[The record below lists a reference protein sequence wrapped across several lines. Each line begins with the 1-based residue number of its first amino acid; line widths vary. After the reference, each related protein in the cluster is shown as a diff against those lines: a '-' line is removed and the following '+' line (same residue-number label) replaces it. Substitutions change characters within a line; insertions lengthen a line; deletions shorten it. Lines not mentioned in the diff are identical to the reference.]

1 MRTVAS
7 KQNQPQERAS
17 SSTAP
22 SNVATPGPVHREHP
36 LFHLQRTIGNQALQR
51 MLPPRIAIQ
60 TKLAVNEPGDQYE
73 KEADR
78 VADQVMRMT
87 EPGTVGGPAERGPE
101 QLQMKRAG
109 PADVGRTEAPPIVH
123 EVLRSP
129 GQPLDPAT
137 RAFMEPRFGHDFGG
151 IRVHS
156 GDLAGESA
164 RAANALAYTVGRDV
178 VFGAGQYAPQTHD
191 GRRLLA
197 HELAHTMQ
205 QNATPMALLQRQP
218 AAAGPATPNA
228 PRKDFVF
235 IMGADPKRT
244 SNPFFSLAAQYFRAH
259 VPGATLVQDQRNLAG
274 LLNWISSNVAD
285 PIGDLYI
292 VSHGNEDG
300 TLAFGLNSS
309 DKDGHMSVIE
319 LRDALHPPAGGA
331 STLPSVSSVV
341 DAQTKIHIK
350 GCDIGRTREIVEL
363 IDEAF
368 GGAGTVTAPTHEQG
382 YSTDPAL
389 GKQARGAAHDEQI
402 AGFTAGLP
410 ELPAEPAPI
419 AKNLKGDALKQAKRE
434 HDDAVAERKKAKA
447 ARKQSIAGEEKRI
460 KPDLD
465 AVDKLAATVDSLS
478 GPMFQR
484 PGTKLFTAKEIRP
497 EVDRLYGHLPE
508 ARRKNL
514 AEQLAAPDRG
524 LPNDQQGQ
532 KVVRVKPFSQPFIEP
547 ASLAEA
553 KAQFA
558 NDFKT
563 NKFEP
568 RSMAI
573 NRTPGADGTELE
585 MIFTGISHPS
595 GADAF
600 QSTLTFTETV
610 PDDATIIAN
619 GKANTNNPDRYEWRV
634 ERKARSGKTTLTA
647 VGERV
652 LAYLHHG
659 SLDANPHDRFSQPEG
674 NPDFYATSSFTPPTP
689 AATP

>member
-1 MRTVAS
+1 MRTAAP

-17 SSTAP
+17 SSAVP

-60 TKLAVNEPGDQYE
+60 TKLAVNEPADQYE

-109 PADVGRTEAPPIVH
+109 SAVVGRTEAPPIVH

-137 RAFMEPRFGHDFGG
+137 RAFMEPRFGHDFGT

-156 GDLAGESA
+156 GGLAGESA

-178 VFGAGQYAPQTHD
+178 VFGTGQYAPQTQD

-205 QNATPMALLQRQP
+205 QSAIPMALLQRQP

-235 IMGADPKRT
+235 IMGADPKRA
-244 SNPFFSLAAQYFRAH
+244 SNPFFTLAAQYFRAH

-309 DKDGHMSVIE
+309 DKDGH
-319 LRDALHPPAGGA
+319 
-331 STLPSVSSVV
+331 
-341 DAQTKIHIK
+341 IK

-368 GGAGTVTAPTHEQG
+368 GGAGTVTAPTHEQD

-389 GKQARGAAHDEQI
+389 GKQARGAAHDKQI

-410 ELPAEPAPI
+410 ELPAEPAAI
-419 AKNLKGDALKQAKRE
+419 DRNLKGDALKQAKRE

-465 AVDKLAATVDSLS
+465 AVEKLAATVDSLS

-524 LPNDQQGQ
+524 LPNDQHGQ

-573 NRTPGADGTELE
+573 NRTPGTGGTELE

-647 VGERV
+647 LGERV

-659 SLDANPHDRFSQPEG
+659 SLDANPHGRFSQPEG
-674 NPDFYATSSFTPPTP
+674 NPDFYAKSSFTPPTP